1 MDGLTMDGLTVDG
14 VAMSA
19 ITMGGFTIEEIT
31 VERILPRGH
40 RGRDNAPIEILIRDG
55 GVEIYPPSAENT
67 YFAPRTERDRPAV
80 PAARESTEYETA
92 YYEPAR
98 FEPAEHQLTQLEL
111 AEHEPA
117 DYAPVEHGSAGPEVA
132 EYEPADETDEA
143 GDPAEQVDQAH
154 PATVFD
160 RAAYDYDADVHG
172 VPFFRPLGKTLVAA
186 AGISPGENVID
197 LACGRGAVLFPAA
210 EATGPAGSVRAFD
223 LAPTMVELTA
233 ADVAARQLPWVDV
246 TIADA
251 MDPPV
256 EPGSV
261 DVVLCGMGLF
271 LLPDPVAALA
281 RWRGVLRPGGRLAVT
296 VFGPADPLWDRP
308 DYPLRL
314 ATSVG
319 AAERRPGH
327 AILAE
332 GALADALTATGF
344 TLTRDELVA
353 TDLVFRD
360 VAHWWRWAWGTALR
374 SMLEKVSD
382 AEGPAMIEELTRWHA
397 PSTDAGG
404 LHWRPTIRVVT
415 AVVTDPSA

>member
-1 MDGLTMDGLTVDG
+1 MDGLTVDG

-40 RGRDNAPIEILIRDG
+40 RGRDNAPVEILIRDG

-117 DYAPVEHGSAGPEVA
+117 D
-132 EYEPADETDEA
+132 EA
-143 GDPAEQVDQAH
+143 AEQVDQAH
-154 PATVFD
+154 SATVFD
-160 RAAYDYDADVHG
+160 RAAYDYDADADVHG

>member
-1 MDGLTMDGLTVDG
+1 MDGLTVDG

-40 RGRDNAPIEILIRDG
+40 RGRDNSPIEILIRDG
-55 GVEIYPPSAENT
+55 EVEIYPPSPENA
-67 YFAPRTERDRPAV
+67 YFAPRAAGGWPAV
-80 PAARESTEYETA
+80 PAARESAEYETA
-92 YYEPAR
+92 YPETADH
-98 FEPAEHQLTQLEL
+98 ELTQLELTQLEL
-111 AEHEPA
+111 AEFELAAPEPA
-117 DYAPVEHGSAGPEVA
+117 EPEVA
-132 EYEPADETDEA
+132 EPEPVAGAAAPADQTDQTGPA
-143 GDPAEQVDQAH
+143 DPAH

-186 AGISPGENVID
+186 AGISPGDNVID

-210 EATGPAGSVRAFD
+210 EATGPTGSVRAFD
-223 LAPTMVELTA
+223 LAPTMVDLTA
-233 ADVAARQLPWVDV
+233 ADVADCRLPWVDV

-261 DVVLCGMGLF
+261 DVALCGMGLF
-271 LLPDPVAALA
+271 LLSDPGAALA

-319 AAERRPGH
+319 PAERRPGH

-344 TLTRDELVA
+344 ELTRDELVA

-360 VAHWWRWAWGTALR
+360 VPHWWRWAWGTALR
-374 SMLEKVSD
+374 PMLEKISD

-404 LHWRPTIRVVT
+404 LHWRPTVRVVT
-415 AVVTDPSA
+415 AVVADPFG